1 MAVVPLSK
9 TSGVDTV
16 TVRDEIEIQEGAVP
30 QVGVAAPSD
39 FYNVRVSVLMQLLF
53 ELYAASDHV

>member
-39 FYNVRVSVLMQLLF
+39 FYNVRVSVYEQPEDGM
-53 ELYAASDHV
+53 